1 MRRGEVD
8 LGGLVQDDVGHE
20 RTRHGTE
27 QQAVGAVAGRD
38 QHVGD
43 PRQTPEHRRV
53 VDARRSET
61 HTDLAE
67 RRARE
72 TGHHTKRLAH
82 DLVHA
87 ARGDVGRE
95 AGVFDRRADRDAV
108 IGPRNHVVAV
118 DLLHDRPAPGVVIGH
133 AEVRDLAPHRSDG
146 KMHTELLT
154 EPARPRAA
162 RDHHRARPD
171 RVTVDDDRRGIARS
185 HLVDRAGTRLHTVP
199 VCSAS

>member
-1 MRRGEVD
+1 MLVGRRPT
-8 LGGLVQDDVGHE
+8 
-20 RTRHGTE
+20 RTS
-27 QQAVGAVAGRD
+27 
-38 QHVGD
+38 
-43 PRQTPEHRRV
+43 P
-53 VDARRSET
+53 
-61 HTDLAE
+61 E

-72 TGHHTKRLAH
+72 TGHHTQRLAH

-118 DLLHDRPAPGVVIGH
+118 DLLHDRPAPGVVIGD
-133 AEVRDLAPHRSDG
+133 AEVRDLAAYRSDG

-162 RDHHRARPD
+162 RDHHRRSPGSRHRRRRPSPGSPARTSSTEPA
-171 RVTVDDDRRGIARS
+171 RV
-185 HLVDRAGTRLHTVP
+185 
-199 VCSAS
+199 